1 MTPKFFK
8 KKFTLDD
15 GVTYLFPTCSDFTL
29 QLQPKKFHS
38 EDTSGTKKMQASD
51 DYYEPEFFSF
61 VFSAIFICK
70 NSKCK
75 ESVVCL
81 GDGYVDFEENIDPYG
96 NYDRSYF
103 NVYVPKVFM
112 PTIHFFNIPENCPET
127 VKQPLIEAFSLTL
140 NSPSSAANKVRAAIE
155 SLLTIFDVPK
165 TAIKS
170 DGSTRRLNL
179 HERIEKAKNYEAS
192 LGQIEKIF
200 LAIKYLGNA
209 GSHELSNISTDDVF
223 DAYDFINHI
232 LDEIYLPK
240 QNLHDLAQKIIDQ
253 KGPIHNN

>member
-15 GVTYLFPTCSDFTL
+15 GVTYLCPTCSDFTL

-38 EDTSGTKKMQASD
+38 EETSGTKKMQASD
-51 DYYEPEFFSF
+51 DYYEPEFYSF
-61 VFSAIFICK
+61 IFSAIFICK

-81 GDGYVDFEENIDPYG
+81 GDGYIDFDENIDPYG

-112 PTIHFFNIPENCPET
+112 PTIHFFNIPENCPKN

-140 NSPSSAANKVRAAIE
+140 KSPSSAANKVRAAIE
-155 SLLTIFDVPK
+155 NLLTEFGVPDTTEK
-165 TAIKS
+165 DGKKS
-170 DGSTRRLNL
+170 FLSL
-179 HERIEKAKNYEAS
+179 HNRIEKAKEYQPT
-192 LGQIEKIF
+192 LGQLEKIF

-209 GSHELSNISTDDVF
+209 GSHALSNISTDDVF
-223 DAYDFINHI
+223 NAYDFINHI

-253 KGPIHNN
+253 KGPISHN